1 MKETELKPKH
11 SEIRELYDYCITIGI
26 NAELKPMYDGYAIR
40 FVNGGDF
47 VQHFVSYGHDI
58 GCVEP
63 AIGCRLDYTAV
74 PLKNAKALVKYH
86 KERLNRRVDN
96 ENCNDS

>member
-1 MKETELKPKH
+1 MKETELKPKYA
-11 SEIRELYDYCITIGI
+11 EIQELYDYCIRIGI
-26 NAELKPMYDGYAIR
+26 NAKLEPSFDGYAIR
-40 FVNGGDF
+40 FADGGDF
-47 VQHFVSYGHDI
+47 VQHYGSYGCNV

-86 KERLNRRVDN
+86 KERLNK
-96 ENCNDS
+96 EIKQ